1 MDGVD
6 TVIVGAGA
14 VGLAIARALSES
26 RECLVIDSEMAIGQ
40 GVSSR
45 NSEVIHAGIYYPTA
59 SLKAEL
65 CVRGK
70 ALLYEYCQSRE
81 IPHARC
87 GK

>member
-6 TVIVGAGA
+6 TIIVGAGA

-45 NSEVIHAGIYYPTA
+45 NSEVILPAFITQPRA
-59 SLKAEL
+59 
-65 CVRGK
+65 
-70 ALLYEYCQSRE
+70 
-81 IPHARC
+81 
-87 GK
+87 